1 MRGSRHT
8 LLVVL
13 AGLAA
18 LGAVLAPAAGAQR
31 TVYKGQFQCDDRGT
45 VTGLPG
51 MNVELWKRGE
61 SWLPVEW
68 VGSRVDQ
75 DFTDA
80 AGNFSMTTPESE
92 DNYFV
97 RMALRDAKGVH
108 LRDFWGI
115 NDWSVDTEQKRNN
128 VRTRDYGGLVF
139 STAGQS
145 HKCAIWA
152 GVRDAYEDY
161 REQVSISGFPWGGVE
176 IQADAVTAGV
186 PFTPG
191 TSILWPGGFP
201 VGYGGGGDDSI
212 TRHEFGHVIRHGFD
226 GDFGHFL
233 GDVVT
238 HNYLQNHEA
247 CNRTGLGFAFNEGWA
262 EFWAED
268 FAPAPDCGRPGDME
282 TEGNVAA
289 ALTELMAN
297 CAGNQ
302 RRVMV
307 EVLQRN
313 PGTIHSFAEFRDRLG
328 CPIPRLTPVFVVA
341 ARTAPVAP
349 PVTPTLRADAA
360 RDVVTATSKRIKGLQ
375 ARLGVAL
382 DKAEDPPRCVK
393 DPCKK
398 ALKALTR
405 PVTLEF
411 EIKLAKIQLNAAAQ
425 YDTAAEQAQSVDA
438 GFGKVL
444 EAQEKQETRDRKK
457 AIRAALTGIK
467 EALEAAAPV
476 FKEDSSKST
485 SKLRRALRK
494 AAARYRK
501 AAKKGSLKLPPSLR
515 LQPPAFN
522 LPDEVP
528 RIPSPPETPFPGP
541 TVVERSATALTISS
555 CPGNVVSPK
564 PIEVAGTLTPA
575 QAGSDVK
582 VAFSHPV
589 AGTVVVV
596 ARTDAAG
603 NWSAAHTPGDNQ
615 TGVWSVD
622 ATFGGDLKRLASS
635 APTCETKYS

>member
-1 MRGSRHT
+1 MRRLRLT
-8 LLVVL
+8 LLGAL

-31 TVYKGQFQCDDRGT
+31 AVYKGQFQCDDRGT

-75 DFTDA
+75 DFTDS
-80 AGNFSMTTPESE
+80 AGNFRMTTPESE

-115 NDWSVDTEQKRNN
+115 SDWSVDAEQKRNN
-128 VRTRDYGGLVF
+128 VRTHDYGGLLF
-139 STAGQS
+139 SSPGQS

-152 GVRDAYEDY
+152 GVRSAYEEY
-161 REQVSISGFPWGGVE
+161 REQVDIGGFPWGGVE

-191 TSILWPGGFP
+191 TSILWPAGFP
-201 VGYGGGGDDSI
+201 VGYGGAGDDSI

-233 GDVVT
+233 GDVLT
-238 HNYLQNHEA
+238 HNYLQNHEP
-247 CNRTGLGFAFNEGWA
+247 CNRTGAGFAFNEGWA
-262 EFWAED
+262 EFWAAD

-302 RRVMV
+302 RRLMV

-328 CPIPRLTPVFVVA
+328 CPIPRFVPVYVVSA
-341 ARTAPVAP
+341 KTAPIAP
-349 PVTPTLRADAA
+349 SVSPTLRAAAA
-360 RDVVTATSKRIKGLQ
+360 RGEVAATAKRIKGLQ
-375 ARLGVAL
+375 KRLDLAIE
-382 DKAEDPPRCVK
+382 KAEDPPKCLK
-393 DPCKK
+393 DPCKQ
-398 ALKALTR
+398 ALKTLTR
-405 PVTLEF
+405 PAAIEF
-411 EIKLAKIQLNAAAQ
+411 EIKMAKIQLNAAAQ
-425 YDTAAEQAQSVDA
+425 YDTSAEQAQLAA
-438 GFGKVL
+438 GGLDKL
-444 EAQEKQETRDRKK
+444 IAAQKKREANDRKK
-457 AIRAALTGIK
+457 ATRAAITGIK
-467 EALEAAAPV
+467 EALAAGAPV
-476 FKEDSSKST
+476 FKADSSKAT
-485 SKLRRALRK
+485 SKLRRALRR
-494 AAARYRK
+494 AGARFRK
-501 AAKKGSLKLPPSLR
+501 AAKKGSTTLPQTMI
-515 LQPPAFN
+515 LQPGAFN

-541 TVVERSATALTISS
+541 SVVERSVTALTIS
-555 CPGNVVSPK
+555 CPANVVSGK
-564 PIEVAGTLTPA
+564 PIEVAGTLSPA

-582 VAFSHPV
+582 VAFSHPA

-596 ARTDAAG
+596 AKTDAAG
-603 NWSAAHTPGDNQ
+603 KWSAAHTPGVKQ

-622 ATFGGDLKRLASS
+622 ASFGGDLKRLASS
-635 APTCETKYS
+635 APTCQIKYS

>member
-1 MRGSRHT
+1 
-8 LLVVL
+8 
-13 AGLAA
+13 
-18 LGAVLAPAAGAQR
+18 
-31 TVYKGQFQCDDRGT
+31 
-45 VTGLPG
+45 
-51 MNVELWKRGE
+51 
-61 SWLPVEW
+61 
-68 VGSRVDQ
+68 
-75 DFTDA
+75 
-80 AGNFSMTTPESE
+80 
-92 DNYFV
+92 
-97 RMALRDAKGVH
+97 MALRDAKGVH

-115 NDWSVDTEQKRNN
+115 NDWSVDIEQKRNN
-128 VRTRDYGGLVF
+128 VRAHDYGGLLF
-139 STAGQS
+139 STPGQS

-161 REQVSISGFPWGGVE
+161 REQVSITGFPWGGVE
-176 IQADAVTAGV
+176 IQADAITAGV

-238 HNYLQNHEA
+238 HNYLQNHEP
-247 CNRTGLGFAFNEGWA
+247 CNHTGPGFAFNEGWA
-262 EFWAED
+262 EFWAAD

-328 CPIPRLTPVFVVA
+328 CPIPRLAPVFAVA
-341 ARTAPVAP
+341 AKTAPVAP
-349 PVTPTLRADAA
+349 PVTPALRAAAA
-360 RDVVTATSKRIKGLQ
+360 REVVSATSKRIKGLQ
-375 ARLGVAL
+375 ARLDLAL

-398 ALKALTR
+398 ALKTLTR
-405 PVTLEF
+405 PATLEF

-425 YDTAAEQAQSVDA
+425 YDAAAEQAQAVDA

-444 EAQEKQETRDRKK
+444 EAQVKQETRDRKK

-467 EALEAAAPV
+467 EALEAGGPV

-501 AAKKGSLKLPPSLR
+501 AAKKGSITLPPSLR

-528 RIPSPPETPFPGP
+528 RIPATPETPVPGP
-541 TVVERSATALTISS
+541 TLSERAATSLAFAS
-555 CPGNVVSPK
+555 CPANVSSPK

-575 QAGSDVK
+575 QAGSEVR
-582 VAFSHPV
+582 VGFSFGASAP
-589 AGTVVVV
+589 AVVV
-596 ARTDAAG
+596 AKTDAAG
-603 NWSAAHTPGDNQ
+603 NWSAEHTPTPNQ
-615 TGVWSVD
+615 IGSWTIA
-622 ATFGGDLKRLASS
+622 ATFAGDLRRAPSS
-635 APTCETKYS
+635 ATCQTKYN